1 MTSSRA
7 THWRH
12 ATSVGV
18 LVTLSETKGHMDKLA
33 LYNYF
38 RSSTSYRARIALQV
52 KNLPFEYKP
61 IHLLNNGGE
70 QHSAEYRALNP
81 MGGVPTLLHETND
94 KKLVIGQSIVICEYL
109 DEAFPQSYQL
119 FPKDPYK
126 KALVKQFCENI
137 NADTHAYGNLRTLQY
152 LEKNFG
158 ANDEQK
164 KNWIHSWTITGL
176 TACETM
182 LEQHSGKYCFGD
194 VITAADVF
202 LVPQIFTAQRFKV
215 PLDAFPK
222 INQIVERLNSL
233 EPFKKAHPFRQVD
246 TPSDLRI
253 S

>member
-1 MTSSRA
+1 
-7 THWRH
+7 
-12 ATSVGV
+12 
-18 LVTLSETKGHMDKLA
+18 MDKLA

-38 RSSTSYRARIALQV
+38 RSSTSYRARIALEV
-52 KNLPFEYKP
+52 KKLPYDYKP

-81 MGGVPTLLHETND
+81 MGGVPTLVHETNG
-94 KKLVIGQSIVICEYL
+94 KKNLIGKSIVIFEYL

-164 KNWIHSWTITGL
+164 TKWIHNFTIAGL
-176 TACETM
+176 TACEKM
-182 LEQHSGKYCFGD
+182 LEKHAGLFCCGD
-194 VITAADVF
+194 EVTAADVF
-202 LVPQIFTAQRFKV
+202 LTPQIFTAQRFKV
-215 PLDAFPK
+215 PLEAFSNITK
-222 INQIVERLNSL
+222 IVNHCSSL
-233 EPFKKAHPFRQVD
+233 EAFKKAHPFRQID
-246 TPSDLRI
+246 TPDDLRI